1 MVQICNDCKSTPP
14 SYIYLGNIILC
25 LWCNEKRFIKD
36 FKKLQNK
43 HCIFENPKII
53 EENIEKFEQ
62 RKSL

>member
-1 MVQICNDCKSTPP
+1 MQF
-14 SYIYLGNIILC
+14 YC